1 MVLVLRGHYTVKM
14 MIFRLIVVLPLLV
27 AVILSLPVI
36 LILEILNVED

>member
-1 MVLVLRGHYTVKM
+1 MDLVLRGHYTVKM

-27 AVILSLPVI
+27 TVLLSLPVI